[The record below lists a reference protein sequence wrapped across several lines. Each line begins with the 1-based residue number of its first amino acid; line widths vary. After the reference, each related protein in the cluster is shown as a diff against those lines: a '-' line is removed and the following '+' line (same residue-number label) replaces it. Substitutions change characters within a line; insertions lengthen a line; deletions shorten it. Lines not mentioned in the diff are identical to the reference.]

1 MPLGLYAK
9 HEVEIIKQPS
19 GLAEDITKT
28 KAFELLTTDPKA
40 RLIISCECSQYIPR
54 SYWSCV
60 NLWQFMVSVPQI
72 EWDGFVLLID
82 M

>member
-1 MPLGLYAK
+1 VMPLGLYAK

-40 RLIISCECSQYIPR
+40 RLIINCGYSHCLY
-54 SYWSCV
+54 YL
-60 NLWQFMVSVPQI
+60 N
-72 EWDGFVLLID
+72 GTVLTCGSSWCQ
-82 M
+82 